1 MLLKLEAEANSLKPR
16 PKRPKAETKIFLGLS
31 TSVHIDVLASSIRT
45 S

>member
-1 MLLKLEAEANSLKPR
+1 MLLKFEAEANSLR
-16 PKRPKAETKIFLGLS
+16 PKGPKAETKIFLGLS